1 MSRTSASRKKVL
13 IKVGMAA
20 VVGCCLSLFFISQE
34 IPPSSHAAGPTKPVQ
49 VMHRPLEGNAIPQAT
64 LPMNIVAELK
74 NSRQT
79 DVTIRVVGSKDGRL
93 IDIVMPKGELNTVD
107 NAEYSLTIPAPVA
120 VMSYQFVIHQPD
132 GSVTTTK
139 RFSIKRPCIQTFSVD
154 EFKGDPD
161 AEFKQKLGALV
172 SELKTLESNTAS
184 YDEAFKILAEIKAAH
199 S

>member
-1 MSRTSASRKKVL
+1 MSRTSSSRKKVV

-20 VVGCCLSLFFISQE
+20 LVGCCLSLFFISQE

-49 VMHRPLEGNAIPQAT
+49 VMHRPVEGAAIPPAT
-64 LPMNIVAELK
+64 APMQIVAELK

-79 DVTIRVVGSKDGRL
+79 DVTIRIVGSKDGRH

-107 NAEYSLTIPAPVA
+107 NAEYTITIPAPIA
-120 VMSYQFVIHQPD
+120 LMSYQFVIHQPD
-132 GSVTTTK
+132 GSITTTK
-139 RFSIKRPCIQTFSVD
+139 RFSIRRACIQTFSVND
-154 EFKGDPD
+154 FKDDPD
-161 AEFKQKLGALV
+161 AEFKKKLGSLV